1 MKTRM
6 FMALFLAGLFIPG
19 AAAAQDASYDRVQQL
34 EARVRSLEEYIRKL
48 PPVFDEFSEELL
60 SATERQIR
68 MSTSRTV
75 RLNPVSKKVKRI
87 DSNTGSFLVA
97 VTKME
102 KIVGGYRLLLDVGN
116 PNAAVFSDLKFVLR
130 WGENYNPALPRPTYA
145 QWREELNAARYS
157 YQGDL
162 ESGKWTEV
170 AVDLIPMDVDEKEYI
185 ECEIEAG
192 TVKLLK

>member
-1 MKTRM
+1 MKTQKYI
-6 FMALFLAGLFIPG
+6 GLLLVILLVPG
-19 AAAAQDASYDRVQQL
+19 AAGAQEMVSSQVARL
-34 EARVRSLEEYIRKL
+34 EARIRSLEEYIRKL

-68 MSTSRTV
+68 TSTSRTV
-75 RLNPVSKKVKRI
+75 RINPVSKKVKRL

-102 KIVGGYRLLLDVGN
+102 RVVNGYRLHLEVGN

-130 WGENYNPALPRPTYA
+130 WGEDYNPALPRPTYS
-145 QWREELNAARYS
+145 QWREALNAARYS

-170 AVDLIPMDVDEKEYI
+170 AVDLIPMDIDEKEYI